1 MKRKEEINKMR
12 DFEVVNARSWK
23 DKNGKETVFFTMRL
37 EVNGLD
43 IVFYDLTVV
52 EGKKG
57 DFIATPSKKGK
68 DGKYYS
74 IYFLNL
80 TDEEQADIMKQ
91 IEGKLE

>member
-1 MKRKEEINKMR
+1 MKRNEEKKMR
-12 DFEVVNARSWK
+12 DFEVVSARSWK
-23 DKNGKETVFFTMRL
+23 GKDGKEVVFFTMKL

-43 IVFYDLTVV
+43 LVFYDLTVQ

-68 DGKYYS
+68 DGKFYS
-74 IYFLNL
+74 IYYLNL
-80 TDEEQADIMKQ
+80 TDEEQTDIMKQ

>member
-12 DFEVVNARSWK
+12 DFEVVSARSWK

-37 EVNGLD
+37 EVNDLD
-43 IVFYDLTVV
+43 IVFYDLTVL
-52 EGKKG
+52 EGKNG
-57 DFIATPSKKGK
+57 DFIAAPSKKGK

-74 IYFLNL
+74 IYYLNL
-80 TDEEQADIMKQ
+80 TDEEQTDIMKQ

>member
-1 MKRKEEINKMR
+1 MKRNEEKKMR
-12 DFEVVNARSWK
+12 DFEVVSARSWK
-23 DKNGKETVFFTMRL
+23 GKDGKEVVFFTMRL

-74 IYFLNL
+74 IYYLNL
-80 TDEEQADIMKQ
+80 TDEKQTDIMKQ
-91 IEGKLE
+91 IEGKLA

>member
-1 MKRKEEINKMR
+1 MKRNEEKKMR
-12 DFEVVNARSWK
+12 DFEVVSARSWK

-68 DGKYYS
+68 DGKFYS
-74 IYFLNL
+74 IYYLNL
-80 TDEEQADIMKQ
+80 TDEEQTDIMKQ

>member
-1 MKRKEEINKMR
+1 MKRNEEKKMR
-12 DFEVVNARSWK
+12 DFEVVSARSWK
-23 DKNGKETVFFTMRL
+23 GKGGKEVVFFTMKL

-43 IVFYDLTVV
+43 LVFYDLTVQ

-68 DGKYYS
+68 DGKFYS
-74 IYFLNL
+74 IYYLNL
-80 TDEEQADIMKQ
+80 TDEEQTDIMKQ

>member
-1 MKRKEEINKMR
+1 MKRNEEKKMR
-12 DFEVVNARSWK
+12 DFEVVSARSWK
-23 DKNGKETVFFTMRL
+23 SKDGKEVVFFTMKL

-43 IVFYDLTVV
+43 LVFYDLTVQ

-68 DGKYYS
+68 DGKFYS
-74 IYFLNL
+74 IYYLNL
-80 TDEEQADIMKQ
+80 TDEEQTDIMKQ